1 MSLPRD
7 HAGILKLIMK
17 HGWKKSMMG
26 SGHWK
31 LTGPEGQVV
40 HAAATPRDK
49 QFAGVKLRRDLVA
62 AGFRLKKREEY
73 VAPPAPKL
81 VVDRSESAEAQEV
94 VVAENS
100 KRGTVPEAILYAF
113 EKLGDAEGGRS
124 SADLIDHVRLKL
136 PDYKTSQLSVALPSM
151 ERRGMLVKT
160 SLGRYRINPN
170 PVAPAER
177 KKRAKT
183 GGGAAG
189 VGDAGDLQVLE
200 EALVTL
206 AKLEK
211 LVKKYKELGEKLAGF
226 RGLFGG

>member
-17 HGWKKSMMG
+17 HGWKKKLMG

-31 LTGPEGQVV
+31 LTGPEGQIV

-100 KRGTVPEAILYAF
+100 KRGTVPEAILFAF
-113 EKLGDAEGGRS
+113 EKLGDAEAGRS

-136 PDYKTSQLSVALPSM
+136 PDYKLSQLSVALPFM
-151 ERRGMLVKT
+151 ERKGILMKVA
-160 SLGRYRINPN
+160 LGRYRINPN
-170 PVAPAER
+170 PVVVER
-177 KKRAKT
+177 KKRAV
-183 GGGAAG
+183 AG
-189 VGDAGDLQVLE
+189 VGEVGDLQVLE
-200 EALVTL
+200 EALATL